1 MADATV
7 NTRVAETTD
16 DPILAHGRAVIEMEA
31 RGLDSLAAVLD
42 ENFIAAVTTLRDLEG
57 RAIVSGLGKSGH
69 VARKIAATL
78 ASTGTPAFFVHAAE
92 AAHGDMGMISPRDVV
107 VLISNSG
114 ETAELLPVIEHT
126 RRLGIPMIG
135 ISSRTESTL
144 IRAADVPLVLP
155 NAAEA
160 CPIGVAPTT
169 STTMMLA
176 LGDAIAMAVMRERGF
191 THDDFRLLHPGGSI
205 GLRLTKVAQFMHRGE
220 RLPLVSPDMPMSE
233 VVMVMTSK
241 SFGIAGVVDER
252 GALVGVITDGDLRRH
267 MSELTTALAGT
278 VMSRHPRVID
288 AGMLAGDALRYLNDQ
303 KVTALFV
310 VDTETDPRIPAGLV
324 TFHDFIQMGLK

>member
-1 MADATV
+1 MADDNVKTFEA
-7 NTRVAETTD
+7 D
-16 DPILAHGRAVIEMEA
+16 GSDGSILAHGRAVVEMEA

-42 ENFIAAVTTLRDLEG
+42 ANFVAAVKALRDLEG

-78 ASTGTPAFFVHAAE
+78 ASTGTPAFFVHSAE

-126 RRLGIPMIG
+126 KRLGIPMIG

-144 IRAADVPLVLP
+144 IRCADIPLVLP

-176 LGDAIAMAVMRERGF
+176 LGDALAMAVMQVRGF

-205 GLRLTKVAQFMHRGE
+205 GLRLTKVSQFMHRGE

-241 SFGIAGVVDER
+241 SFGIAGVVDAA

-267 MSELTTALAGT
+267 LAELNTALAGT
-278 VMSRHPRVID
+278 VMTRNPRVID
-288 AGMLAGDALRYLNDQ
+288 GNMLAGDALRYLNDQ

-310 VDTETDPRIPAGLV
+310 VEADDPTRAPAGLV

>member
-1 MADATV
+1 MADMTV
-7 NTRVAETTD
+7 KTLKSDVSD
-16 DPILAHGRAVIEMEA
+16 DPILARGRAVVQMEA
-31 RGLDSLAAVLD
+31 RGLESLASVLD
-42 ENFIAAVTTLRDLEG
+42 HHFVAAVEALRDLEG

-78 ASTGTPAFFVHAAE
+78 ASTGTPAFFVHSAE

-107 VLISNSG
+107 VLLSNSG
-114 ETAELLPVIEHT
+114 ETAELLPVIEHAK
-126 RRLGIPMIG
+126 RLGIPMIG

-144 IRAADVPLVLP
+144 IRCADIPLVLP

-176 LGDAIAMAVMRERGF
+176 LGDALAMAVMQERGF

-205 GLRLTKVAQFMHRGE
+205 GLRLTKVSQFMHKGE
-220 RLPLVSPDMPMSE
+220 RLPLVAPDMPMSE
-233 VVMVMTSK
+233 VVMEMTSK
-241 SFGIAGVVDER
+241 SFGIAGVVDAT

-267 MSELTTALAGT
+267 MNELTSALAGA
-278 VMSRHPRVID
+278 VMSRSPRVID

-310 VDTETDPRIPAGLV
+310 VDTETAPTTPIGLV